1 MTPEHRLND
10 RRLPKGIGILFKPGL
25 GRSLVLWFLLL
36 ALLPLTVVSLISLE
50 HSGTILRNDAFRI
63 TQLQTRLLGE
73 RIDNYFR
80 RMILDLALETNR
92 HDHLVF
98 VQSLNNAL
106 LDSGQDAHEFVG
118 SRQWTQLVDQY
129 GDGLTTL
136 RRTYKYQNVYLIS
149 TRGDI
154 LYSVV
159 ENNDLGT
166 NLFTGMYADS
176 RFAAAARRSFS
187 SGKATF
193 SDLELFEPSGTQ
205 PTGFLISPLVDEGG
219 NKAGLLAFQFSSRQ
233 IESIMASSRA
243 VLQNGDIYL
252 LGPDRTLRSRQS
264 RKHVGDFLKTVID
277 TRQAHYWHELN
288 VQKKLRVDD
297 PDIAAMVY
305 QGPHGKEVLGSH
317 YTVFILDVPWAVI
330 AEVEAD
336 AAFAAMHHQR
346 AIHLS
351 LLSGTFIVVVV
362 FALILANRIVRP
374 IHDLSDTTRHVA
386 AGELEH
392 QIPVSGNN
400 EIGELAVD
408 FNAMLKSLR
417 QARANRQENDW
428 SKTAIADL
436 NERTRGNQ
444 SIAEL
449 GDNLLISLAQTLSA
463 GVGVVYVLG
472 EDGLLHRVAGYAF
485 SQDTDYGGT
494 IAMGERL
501 VGQVAEEGKQRL
513 VDYISDDYLVVSSG
527 LGKTP
532 PKQIVLQPLVYDQI
546 TCGVVELGTLDQF
559 TEAHLQLLEHAA
571 EVLGVAVTAAQG
583 RERTQELLRR
593 SQAQSEELQSQA
605 DELQQKEEE
614 MRILNEELEEQNL
627 VLQEEKRQQRLTQQ
641 ALEMKAKQLSLAS
654 KYKSE
659 FLANMSHELRTPLNS
674 LLLLSK
680 SLADNRDGNL
690 NDSQVESARVIHH
703 SGTDLLGLINDILD
717 LSKIE
722 AGRVELELGDVRI
735 SDLAISA
742 ERAFSHQAE
751 HKGIAFEVQTETG
764 VPETIQSD
772 HKRVEQV
779 IRNLLSNA
787 IKFTQQGKVLLTF
800 GLPVAG
806 PMPDNSVSSSG
817 YALQIAVSDTGI
829 GIPLDKQR
837 AIFEAFQQVDGSTAR
852 KFGGTGLGLSISRQL
867 ATLLGGEIHLQSEP
881 DKGST
886 FTLYLPDKAPLAGQR
901 SALPTQTHATPGP
914 IVTAADSSQEPI
926 VADDRADLAEL
937 DKVILVIEDDAAFT
951 KSLINHCHQRGF
963 KCLSAGSGEAGID
976 IARHYHPMGI
986 VLDLR
991 LPGIDGWQVLKK
1003 LKADKQTRY
1012 IPVHIVSVMDPT
1024 PKAQRMGAIGFLHKP
1039 VTPEQIDQIL
1049 LDLDNISHRSVSRI
1063 LVVEDDQASRNAIA
1077 DLFVADTIEVKAV
1090 ASAAAATEALRD
1102 SQFDCMVLDLG
1113 LPDKQGM
1120 VLLQELHEAGDRV
1133 VPPVVVYTG
1142 QDLNREDELEL
1153 RNYSDAIILKDAR
1166 SEERL
1171 LDEVSLFL
1179 HRVLV
1184 DDSSPDGEPAQG
1196 FLTNSEK
1203 LKGKK
1208 VLIVDDDLRTLFALS
1223 KLLYEEDMV
1232 PLKANGGEQALDL
1245 LKENP
1250 DVDLVLTDIMMP
1262 DMDGYQLID
1271 NIRALGEH
1279 DKLPIVA
1286 LTAKAM
1292 KGDRERCLDAGAND
1306 YLAKPVEPYRLF
1318 SLLQVWLSR

>member
-1 MTPEHRLND
+1 MTPEYRPSSRTL
-10 RRLPKGIGILFKPGL
+10 RKGIGILYKPGL
-25 GRSLVLWFLLL
+25 GRTLVLWFTLL
-36 ALLPLTVVSLISLE
+36 ALLPLTVVSLINLE
-50 HSGTILRNDAFRI
+50 SSGTTLRNDAFRI

-73 RIDNYFR
+73 RIDNYFQ
-80 RMILDLALETNR
+80 RMILDLALEADR
-92 HDHLVF
+92 HDHLLF
-98 VQSLNNAL
+98 MQSLDKAQQ
-106 LDSGQDAHEFVG
+106 DSGQDAHEFVG
-118 SRQWTQLVDQY
+118 SRQWTRLVEEY
-129 GDGLTTL
+129 GEDLTTL
-136 RRTYKYQNVYLIS
+136 RRTYKYHNVYLVSI
-149 TRGDI
+149 RGDI

-159 ENNDLGT
+159 ENSDLGT
-166 NLFTGMYADS
+166 NLFTGMYANS

-187 SGKATF
+187 SGKPAF
-193 SDLELFEPSGTQ
+193 SDLEQFEPSGTQ
-205 PTGFLISPLVDEGG
+205 PTGFLITPLVDDGG
-219 NKAGLLAFQFSSRQ
+219 NKVGLLAYQFSSRQ

-243 VLQNGDIYL
+243 VLTNGDIYL

-277 TRQAHYWHELN
+277 TRQSHYWHELT
-288 VQKKLRVDD
+288 VQKRLGGAGTDS
-297 PDIAAMVY
+297 AAMVY
-305 QGPHGKEVLGSH
+305 LGPEGKEVLGSH

-336 AAFAAMHHQR
+336 AAFSAMHKQQT
-346 AIHLS
+346 IHL
-351 LLSGTFIVVVV
+351 LLLGGTFILVVI
-362 FALILANRIVRP
+362 FALILSNRIVRP
-374 IHDLSDTTRHVA
+374 IHDLSTTTRQVA

-392 QIPVSGNN
+392 QILVSSNN
-400 EIGELAVD
+400 EIGELATN

-417 QARANRQENDW
+417 QAEANRQENDW
-428 SKTAIADL
+428 SKNAIADL
-436 NERTRGNQ
+436 NERMRGNL

-449 GDNLLISLAQTLSA
+449 GDNLLASLAQTLSA
-463 GVGVVYVLG
+463 GVGIVYVL
-472 EDGLLHRVAGYAF
+472 EDDGLLHRVAGYAF
-485 SQDTDYGGT
+485 SQDTEYGGT
-494 IAMGERL
+494 IALGEGL
-501 VGQVAEEGKQRL
+501 VGQVAEDGKQRL
-513 VDYISDDYLVVSSG
+513 VEHVADDYLVVSSG

-532 PKQIVLQPLVYDQI
+532 PRQIVLQPLIYDQRI
-546 TCGVVELGTLDQF
+546 CGVVELGTLDTF
-559 TEAHLQLLEHAA
+559 SGAHLQLLEQAA
-571 EVLGVAVTAAQG
+571 EILGVAVMAAQG
-583 RERTQELLRR
+583 REQTQDLLHR

-722 AGRVELELGDVRI
+722 AGRVELEVGDVRI
-735 SDLAISA
+735 ADLANSA

-751 HKGIAFEVQTETG
+751 HKGITLQIQIEEG

-772 HKRVEQV
+772 FKRVEQV

-787 IKFTQQGKVLLTF
+787 LKFTPQGGISLTF
-800 GLPVAG
+800 GVPLPSPA
-806 PMPDNSVSSSG
+806 PDIDIAVSE
-817 YALQIAVSDTGI
+817 YALQITVSDTGI

-837 AIFEAFQQVDGSTAR
+837 AIFEAFQQADGSTAR
-852 KFGGTGLGLSISRQL
+852 KYGGTGLGLSISRQL
-867 ATLLGGEIHLQSEP
+867 ATLLGGEIHLQSEQN
-881 DKGST
+881 KGST
-886 FTLYLPDKAPLAGQR
+886 FTLYLPDTAPLAGQR
-901 SALPTQTHATPGP
+901 SALPTPAKSEPLLP
-914 IVTAADSSQEPI
+914 AADTNQEPL
-926 VADDRADLAEL
+926 VADDRANLAEL
-937 DKVILVIEDDAAFT
+937 DKVILLIEDDAAFT
-951 KSLINHCHQRGF
+951 QSLISHCHQRGF
-963 KCLSAGSGEAGID
+963 KCLSAGSGEAGITL
-976 IARHYHPMGI
+976 AHHHHPMGI
-986 VLDLR
+986 ILDLR
-991 LPGIDGWQVLKK
+991 LPGMDGWQVLKR

-1012 IPVHIVSVMDPT
+1012 IPVHIVSVTDPT
-1024 PKAQRMGAIGFLHKP
+1024 PKAQRMGAIGFLNKP

-1049 LDLDNISHRSVSRI
+1049 LDLDNISHRSISRI
-1063 LVVEDDQASRNAIA
+1063 LVVEDDQASRNAVA
-1077 DLFVADTIEVKAV
+1077 DLFVSDTIEVNAV
-1090 ASAAAATEALRD
+1090 ASAAAAKEALRG

-1120 VLLQELHEAGDRV
+1120 TLLQELHESGELII
-1133 VPPVVVYTG
+1133 PPVVVYTG
-1142 QDLNREDELEL
+1142 QDLNREEELEL

-1184 DDSSPDGEPAQG
+1184 DDPSPDAQPASG
-1196 FLTNSEK
+1196 FNTNSEK

-1223 KLLYEEDMV
+1223 KLLYEEEMV

-1250 DVDLVLTDIMMP
+1250 DVALVLTDIMMP
-1262 DMDGYQLID
+1262 EMDGYQLID
-1271 NIRALGEH
+1271 RVRALKEH
-1279 DKLPIVA
+1279 ENLPVIA

-1292 KGDRERCLDAGAND
+1292 KGDRERCLEAGASD

>member
-1 MTPEHRLND
+1 L
-10 RRLPKGIGILFKPGL
+10 KPGL
-25 GRSLVLWFLLL
+25 GRSLVLWFTLL
-36 ALLPLTVVSLISLE
+36 ALLPLTVISLISLK

-73 RIDNYFR
+73 RIDNYFQR
-80 RMILDLALETNR
+80 ITQDLALETGR
-92 HDHLVF
+92 QGHLDF
-98 VQSLNNAL
+98 IRTLNNAL
-106 LDSGQDAHEFVG
+106 LNSGQNANEFVA
-118 SRQWTQLVDQY
+118 SEQWTQLVDQF
-129 GDGLTTL
+129 DDELTTL
-136 RRTYKYQNVYLIS
+136 RRTYKYHNVYLIS

-154 LYSVV
+154 LYAVV
-159 ENNDLGT
+159 KNVDLGT

-187 SGKATF
+187 SGRATF

-205 PTGFLISPLVDEGG
+205 PTGFLIAPLVDEG
-219 NKAGLLAFQFSSRQ
+219 NKVGLLAFQFSSRQ

-243 VLQNGDIYL
+243 ILKNGDIYL
-252 LGPDRTLRSRQS
+252 LGPDRSLRSRQS

-277 TRQAHYWHELN
+277 THQSHYWHELN
-288 VQKKLRVDD
+288 VQKKLGGYDSDVT
-297 PDIAAMVY
+297 AMVY
-305 QGPHGKEVLGSH
+305 QGPQGKEVLGSH

-330 AEVEAD
+330 AEVEAES
-336 AAFAAMHHQR
+336 AFAAMHSQQT
-346 AIHLS
+346 IHLS
-351 LLSGTFIVVVV
+351 LLGGTFIVVV
-362 FALILANRIVRP
+362 FLSLILANRIVRP
-374 IHDLSDTTRHVA
+374 VHDLSDTTRLVA

-392 QIPVSGNN
+392 QIQVSSNN
-400 EIGELAVD
+400 EIGELAVN

-417 QARANRQENDW
+417 QAETDRQENDW
-428 SKTAIADL
+428 SKNAIADL
-436 NERTRGNQ
+436 NERMRGNQ
-444 SIAEL
+444 SIADL
-449 GDNLLISLAQTLSA
+449 GDNLLNSLAQTLSV
-463 GVGVVYVLG
+463 GIGVVYVLG

-485 SQDTDYGGT
+485 SQDADYGAT
-494 IAMGERL
+494 IALGERL
-501 VGQVAEEGKQRL
+501 VGQVAEDGKQRL
-513 VDYISDDYLVVSSG
+513 VEYVSDDYLVVSSG

-532 PKQIVLQPLVYDQI
+532 PKQIVLQPLVYDQRI
-546 TCGVVELGTLDQF
+546 CGVVELGTLGQF
-559 TEAHLQLLEHAA
+559 SEIHLQLLEQAA

-583 RERTQELLRR
+583 RERTQELLQR
-593 SQAQSEELQSQA
+593 SQAQAEELQSQA

-680 SLADNRDGNL
+680 ILADNRDGNL

-722 AGRVELELGDVRI
+722 AGRVELALGDVRI
-735 SDLAISA
+735 SDLADSA
-742 ERAFSHQAE
+742 KRAFSHQAE
-751 HKGIAFEVQTETG
+751 HKGIAFEVRTESNA
-764 VPETIQSD
+764 PETIQSD
-772 HKRVEQV
+772 YKRVEQV

-787 IKFTQQGKVLLTF
+787 IKFTQQGEVSLTF
-800 GLPVAG
+800 GVPRAG
-806 PMPDNSVSSSG
+806 PVPDHSVSSSG
-817 YALQIAVSDTGI
+817 YALQISVSDTGI

-852 KFGGTGLGLSISRQL
+852 KYGGTGLGLSISRQL

-881 DKGST
+881 QKGST
-886 FTLYLPDKAPLAGQR
+886 FTLYLPDTAPLAGQR
-901 SALPTQTHATPGP
+901 SALPAQATSAPEPTFSEADTHQGP
-914 IVTAADSSQEPI
+914 L
-926 VADDRADLAEL
+926 VADDRANLAEL
-937 DKVILVIEDDAAFT
+937 DKVILVIEDDVTFT
-951 KSLINHCHQRGF
+951 RSLINHCHQRGF
-963 KCLSAGSGEAGID
+963 KCLSAGSGEAGINL
-976 IARHYHPMGI
+976 ARHYRPMGVI
-986 VLDLR
+986 LDLR
-991 LPGIDGWQVLKK
+991 LPGIDGWQVLKQ
-1003 LKADKQTRY
+1003 LKAYKQTRY
-1012 IPVHIVSVMDPT
+1012 IPVHIVSVTEPT

-1077 DLFVADTIEVKAV
+1077 GLFVSDTIEVKAV
-1090 ASAAAATEALRD
+1090 GSAAAATEALRD

-1120 VLLQELHEAGDRV
+1120 ALLQELHETGDLV

-1184 DDSSPDGEPAQG
+1184 DDDSPGEQSAHS
-1196 FLTNSEK
+1196 LRTNNEK

-1208 VLIVDDDLRTLFALS
+1208 VLVVDDDLRTLFALS
-1223 KLLYEEDMV
+1223 KLLYEEEVV

-1262 DMDGYQLID
+1262 DMDGYELID

-1279 DKLPIVA
+1279 NKLPIIA

-1292 KGDRERCLDAGAND
+1292 KGDRERCLEAGASD
-1306 YLAKPVEPYRLF
+1306 YLAKPVEPYRLL